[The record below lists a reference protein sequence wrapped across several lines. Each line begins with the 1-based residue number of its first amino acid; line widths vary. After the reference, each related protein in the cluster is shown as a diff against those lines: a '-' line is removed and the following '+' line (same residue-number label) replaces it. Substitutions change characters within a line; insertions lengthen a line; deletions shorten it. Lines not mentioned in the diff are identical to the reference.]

1 MTRRDLARRVGKDM
15 GLSQS
20 LVREV
25 MDGLLKSIR
34 DSLIKGERVE
44 LRNFGV
50 FSTRA
55 MEQRTIKNPGT
66 GKKIRI
72 PAMTVV
78 RFKAGKEL
86 KQRVA

>member
-15 GLSQS
+15 GLSQA
-20 LVREV
+20 LVREI
-25 MDGLLKSIR
+25 MDGLLKGIR

-50 FSTRA
+50 FTTRA
-55 MEQRTIKNPGT
+55 MGQRTIKNPGT
-66 GKKIRI
+66 GEKIRI

-78 RFKAGKEL
+78 RFKPGKEL